1 MVILE
6 MALSPSSAAALVASN
21 NTPAQANWAIFIL
34 LIAFIAAPALRAA
47 PHVPQL
53 VGKSGIL

>member
-6 MALSPSSAAALVASN
+6 MALSPSSAPTPVATS

-34 LIAFIAAPALRAA
+34 FVAFIAAPALRAA
-47 PHVPQL
+47 SHAPQL